1 MYLEFKK
8 KVQFWSIMQE
18 KSVSFFKIYRNAA
31 SSNSM
36 KLSQLLPES
45 QITSLWSIPKCK
57 IVNKDIRVRKLLR
70 SWRFLLKL
78 SSKIF
83 DLQLFSNRLKPWLSK
98 ILLCWVTTLHSMLM
112 VAQKICWLLRYKW
125 HHQRFS
131 FLTFCFYFFLT
142 CLFCLLVCMIE
153 TNPSFWTTVGNH
165 FLIWIQELAHALF
178 YSIYKTFQNVKLRLL
193 YRYINLLKFDLL
205 KCGNPKRK
213 NVVFCMIC
221 LF

>member
-1 MYLEFKK
+1 MA
-8 KVQFWSIMQE
+8 VQDPFVLSHNIALNVNGRTKDLLTAEIQM
-18 KSVSFFKIYRNAA
+18 A
-31 SSNSM
+31 SS
-36 KLSQLLPES
+36 K
-45 QITSLWSIPKCK
+45 
-57 IVNKDIRVRKLLR
+57 V
-70 SWRFLLKL
+70 
-78 SSKIF
+78 
-83 DLQLFSNRLKPWLSK
+83 
-98 ILLCWVTTLHSMLM
+98 
-112 VAQKICWLLRYKW
+112 
-125 HHQRFS
+125 

-142 CLFCLLVCMIE
+142 CLFCSLVCMIE
-153 TNPSFWTTVGNH
+153 TKPSFWTTVGNH